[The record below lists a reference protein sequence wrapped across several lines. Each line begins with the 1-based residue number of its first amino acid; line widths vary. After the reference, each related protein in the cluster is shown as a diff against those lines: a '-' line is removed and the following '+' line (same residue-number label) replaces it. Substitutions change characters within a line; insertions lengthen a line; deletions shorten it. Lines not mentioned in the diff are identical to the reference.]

1 MGMDNSSNVDY
12 SQLNN
17 DEIENIKE
25 VEEKINE
32 NRTES
37 VILLAVD
44 HK

>member
-1 MGMDNSSNVDY
+1 MHSDDLSNIDY

-17 DEIENIKE
+17 DEINNIKE